1 MVELNELIGYSVA
14 IGETTREAGNLIGNS
29 LKTIFSRMTTMD
41 SSIQALADVGVAVH
55 DMEGNVRPV
64 ARILDDLGAKWQHLN
79 AEQQQSI
86 GLILAPYTSDCI

>member
-86 GLILAPYTSDCI
+86 GLQIAGRFQLSR